1 FLPRIVPMADQE
13 LGELLKKSLTKQ
25 GLEFHLETRVT
36 GAAVEG
42 DRVTVHAQKTDG
54 STQDFPCGRV
64 LVAVGRRPYTQG
76 LGLAEA
82 GVSVAPKTGKV
93 PVDAQFRTN
102 IPTIS
107 AIGDLI
113 DGPMLA
119 HKAEDEGIAC
129 AEILAGK
136 PGHVNYETIPS
147 VVYTWPEMAGVGI
160 TE

>member
-1 FLPRIVPMADQE
+1 LPRIVPMADYE

-36 GAAVEG
+36 GARIEG
-42 DRVTVHAQKTDG
+42 DLATVTAQKKDG
-54 STQDFPCGRV
+54 TTQSLACDRV
-64 LVAVGRRPYTQG
+64 LVAVGRRPFTEG
-76 LGLAEA
+76 LGLSEA
-82 GVSVAPKTGKV
+82 GVSVDAKTGKV
-93 PVDAQFRTN
+93 PVDARFRTDVA
-102 IPTIS
+102 TIS

-136 PGHVNYETIPS
+136 PGHVNYATIPS
-147 VVYTWPEMAGVGI
+147 VVYTWPEMASVGP
-160 TE
+160 